1 MITDVSSSLG
11 TDFYLLD
18 ELLTE
23 EEREVRDRVRAFCD
37 REVIPVMN
45 DYWDRAEFPFE
56 MIPKFAELGISGCSI
71 EGYGCPGMSKLA
83 EGLVA
88 VELARGDG
96 SLNTFFG
103 VHSGLAMGTIAILGS
118 EEQKEKWLPQMA
130 RMEKIGAF
138 GLTEPDH
145 GSDVVMLETTAARDG
160 DEYVING
167 DKKWIG
173 NASFADVII
182 IWARDTDDGQ
192 VKGFLVEKGSDGLS
206 TEVQTGKMG
215 KRAVW
220 QAEIHLEDVRVPAEN
235 KLEHANSFKDTSQVL
250 SATRYGVAWEGI
262 GHAVACYEA
271 ALSYAKERKIFARP
285 LEGYQLIQ
293 NKLANMLAEITNMQ
307 LMCHRLSQLAAEGKM
322 TGGIASLA
330 KMNTAR
336 KAKQVCSDAR
346 DILGGNGILL
356 EYLVAKHLA
365 DMEVVYTY
373 EGTDIVQSLI
383 VGREITGV
391 QAMAPSRNA

>member
-1 MITDVSSSLG
+1 MIADVSTSLG

-18 ELLTE
+18 ELLTD
-23 EEREVRDRVRAFCD
+23 EERQIRDRVREFCD

-45 DYWDRAEFPFE
+45 EYWDKAEFPFE
-56 MIPKFAELGISGCSI
+56 MIPKFAELNIAGGSI
-71 EGYGCPGMSKLA
+71 EGYDCPGMSNLA
-83 EGLVA
+83 VGLVA
-88 VELARGDG
+88 IELARGDG

-103 VHSGLAMGTIAILGS
+103 VHSGLAMGTIEMLGN
-118 EEQKEKWLPQMA
+118 EEQKQKWLPAMA

-138 GLTEPDH
+138 GLTEPEH
-145 GSDVVMLETTAARDG
+145 GSDIVMLETSAVRDG

-167 DKKWIG
+167 EKRWIG

-182 IWARDTDDGQ
+182 IWARDEEGN
-192 VKGFLVEKGSDGLS
+192 VGGFLVEKGAEGLS
-206 TEVQTGKMG
+206 TEVMTGKMG

-220 QAEIHLEDVRVPAEN
+220 QANVKLEDVRVPLDAR
-235 KLEHANSFKDTSQVL
+235 LEYARSFKDTSKVL
-250 SATRYGVAWEGI
+250 TATRYGVAWEGI

-271 ALSYAKERKIFARP
+271 ALSYIKERKVFGLA
-285 LEGYQLIQ
+285 LENYQLIQ

-307 LMCHRLSQLAAEGKM
+307 LMCFRLAGLLDEGKM
-322 TGGIASLA
+322 TGGMASLA
-330 KMNTAR
+330 KMNTAK
-336 KAKQVCSDAR
+336 KAKQVCADAR

-383 VGREITGV
+383 VGREITGT
-391 QAMAPSRNA
+391 QAFAPPRQ